1 MKRILLPTDFS
12 DNAYNAISYAV
23 QFYKNVECNFFILH
37 TYTPSIV
44 SSGNMLDTYT
54 ALKIYEIE
62 KETANLKLRALEA
75 LINKEWPNKK
85 HTFTSISAFNL
96 LILEMTE
103 IISEKTIDTVIMG
116 TKGAS
121 GVKEVF
127 LGSQTMY
134 AIKKL
139 KCPVIVVPSN
149 FKYQTPK
156 NILFPT
162 DYKVE
167 KSNRYLELIREFC
180 KEHNSKLHFLNAYY
194 HLPLEEKQ
202 KRTKVFLDAF
212 FIDNAH
218 EFYIGEDQDLIE
230 VIEAF
235 ETNNKI
241 NFLVMIH
248 NKHSFF
254 ENLLF
259 TPIINKMVYHTSVP
273 FLVIP
278 SEERMVSL

>member
-12 DNAYNAISYAV
+12 DYAYNAISYAV

-44 SSGNMLDTYT
+44 SSESMLDTYT
-54 ALKIYEIE
+54 AMKIYEIE

-96 LILEMTE
+96 LIPEMTE

-259 TPIINKMVYHTSVP
+259 TPLINKMVYHTSVP

>member
-12 DNAYNAISYAV
+12 DSAYNAISYAV
-23 QFYKNVECNFFILH
+23 QFYKNVECDFFILYA
-37 TYTPSIV
+37 YTPSIV
-44 SSGNMLDTYT
+44 SSGSMLDTYT
-54 ALKIYEIE
+54 AMKIYEIE

-96 LILEMTE
+96 LIPEMTE

-230 VIEAF
+230 VIEVF

>member
-12 DNAYNAISYAV
+12 DSAYNAISYAV

-44 SSGNMLDTYT
+44 SSESMLDTYT
-54 ALKIYEIE
+54 AMKIYEIE

-96 LILEMTE
+96 LIPEMTE

-259 TPIINKMVYHTSVP
+259 TPLINKMVYHTSVP

>member
-12 DNAYNAISYAV
+12 DSAYNAISYAV

-44 SSGNMLDTYT
+44 SSESMLDTYT
-54 ALKIYEIE
+54 AMKIYEIE

-96 LILEMTE
+96 LIPEMTE

-235 ETNNKI
+235 ETNNEI